1 MCAFVAASMLFTS
14 CHDPY
19 DDTALRNEIA
29 DLWQK
34 VQALEDRLNEE
45 VSALTDLIAAVD
57 AKTVVASATQ
67 KEDGSWEIIL
77 SSGQIITVHPKY
89 VPTPQEPEKNE
100 GCITVIKEG
109 DAYYWAIITNGTPVA
124 ITDANGKMV
133 PVTHNAQ
140 PLVTVDNVT
149 GEVKVSFDGGA
160 SWVVVEKAAEKE
172 EEKPAEPAAPSCIF
186 VGVTDGKES
195 VDFTLAD
202 GSVIS
207 LPKAEEI
214 DFGVKAG
221 KTFVTP
227 GESATVAL
235 TAVNI
240 DDLTVIAKPEGWKAS
255 IAGTTLT
262 ITAPSQ
268 EAIDGGSA
276 ELEGVIKI
284 HAAGGDGKCKVGKV
298 VVSASSNSLVLSVA
312 GDVLT
317 IYNNVMTESAWYGPQ
332 LAVAYYGIAEEENF
346 SADAIAKGLN
356 DYTLESFQCY
366 DTMETVSIKSM
377 YNQYVLHNYGDESTY
392 VEIPAGKSY
401 VIWAISGSND
411 WSHVYTGDEVIY
423 TMFTPPFLTFTKGEV
438 TFNTAEFSVKAG
450 GYDSYMYG
458 TLKASS
464 IDEAKAQLEWS
475 LADWIDGWG
484 TFGEVTT
491 DMNFSGSVMD
501 FGYMGWDYNVC
512 PSSTYVA
519 FVLPILNDKPTS
531 TYTMDDIKF
540 FEITTEALQP
550 GGSATL
556 SFVTNELT
564 YTYVDVTINGSS
576 NTTMIYAAPLYESD
590 LLTYT
595 TDEAI
600 LEYVIAY
607 CTEYG
612 QIQNGNVA
620 SAYISSLTPGESA
633 YVAAI
638 AVDEQGKYS
647 ALYKEKFTTKNV
659 AFNETLKVK
668 IDEQASKVDISSA
681 LIKVSTEGGVAAA
694 YRYIATELDGYYWRN
709 LGSLEAAEGKMALET
724 SYYIQ
729 EVSADALVDGCIS
742 LTGLE
747 TGAEHIIAVL
757 AIDADGNPSRA
768 TSYTFT
774 PNLPEYPLIRA
785 TNSAY
790 AAMKPAY
797 TKTVV
802 WNGDYGCFDVHCD
815 VTPVA
820 GTEKYWVAAL
830 GEEYLSAESAARDAV
845 NYLLLKDG
853 QYYGSKSYTS
863 AASYKG
869 TYIYD
874 VNANLWITWLD
885 AQGNY
890 YECVREPLFTWNYV
904 LNTAAEW
911 TASEPAVTVEKNG
924 GVVSFTVTPG
934 AGASK
939 VYIYPRQGQLYYDES
954 TLTYMMTLNPECIT
968 TDAAYSGTITIAD
981 DVPHVYVAWSD
992 AAGNLYQV
1000 KDVTVE

>member
-14 CHDPY
+14 CQY
-19 DDTALRNEIA
+19 DDTELRNEIA
-29 DLWQK
+29 DLFQK

-57 AKTVVASATQ
+57 AKTVVVSATQ
-67 KEDGSWEIIL
+67 AEDGAWEIIL
-77 SSGQIITVHPKY
+77 SSGQTIIVHPKY

-109 DAYYWAIITNGTPVA
+109 DAYYWAIITNGNAVA

-133 PVTHNAQ
+133 PVNHNAQ

-160 SWVVVEKAAEKE
+160 SWVVVEKAAEQKPE
-172 EEKPAEPAAPSCIF
+172 EPEAPSCIF
-186 VGVTDGKES
+186 VGVVDGKES
-195 VDFTLAD
+195 VEFTLAD

-207 LPKAEEI
+207 IPKAEEI

-227 GESATVAL
+227 GESAEVAL
-235 TAVNI
+235 TANNI
-240 DDLTVIAKPEGWKAS
+240 DDLTVIAKPEGWKANIS
-255 IAGTTLT
+255 GKVLT

-268 EAIDGGSA
+268 EAIDGGTA

-284 HAAGGDGKCKVGKV
+284 HAAGGDGKCKVGKIA
-298 VVSASSNSLVLSVA
+298 VSASSSSLVLSVS

-317 IYNNVMTESAWYGPQ
+317 IYNNVITDGWYGPQ
-332 LAVAYYGIAEEENF
+332 ISVAYFGIAEEENF
-346 SADAIAKGLN
+346 STDAIAKGLN
-356 DYTLESFQCY
+356 DYTLDSFQCY
-366 DTMETVSIKSM
+366 DAMTTVSVKSM
-377 YNQYVLHNYGDESTY
+377 YNQYILHNYGEESTY
-392 VEIPAGKSY
+392 VDVPAGKSY
-401 VIWAISGSND
+401 VIWAISGSDD
-411 WSHVYTGDEVIY
+411 WAHVYTGDEVVF
-423 TMFTPPFLTFTKGEV
+423 TLFTPPFLTFTKETV
-438 TFNTAEFSVKAG
+438 NFNTADFSVKAG

-458 TLKASS
+458 TFKAAS

-484 TFGEVTT
+484 TFGETTT
-491 DMNFSGSVMD
+491 DLNFSGSVMD
-501 FGYMGWDYNVC
+501 FGYQGWDYNVC
-512 PSSTYVA
+512 PATNYVA
-519 FVLPILNDKPTS
+519 FVLPVSNDKPVS

-540 FEITTEALQP
+540 FEIATDPLQP

-564 YTYVDVTINGSS
+564 YTYVDVTINGSD
-576 NTTMIYAAPLYESD
+576 NTTMIYAAPVYESD
-590 LLTYT
+590 LLTYN
-595 TDEAI
+595 TDEAL
-600 LEYVIAY
+600 LEYVFAY
-607 CTEYG
+607 CNEYG
-612 QIQNGNVA
+612 QIQVGNVGT
-620 SAYISSLTPGESA
+620 AYISSLNPGDNA
-633 YVAAI
+633 YVAAV

-647 ALYKEKFTTKNV
+647 PLYKEKFTTKSV

-668 IDEQASKVDISSA
+668 IDEQASKIEISSA
-681 LIKVSTEGGVAAA
+681 LIKVSTEGGVATK
-694 YRYIATELDGYYWRN
+694 YRYIATELDGYYWN
-709 LGSLEAAEGKMALET
+709 SLGSEAAAEGKMALET
-724 SYYIQ
+724 SYYIK
-729 EVSADALVDGCIS
+729 EVAANALVDGCIS

-747 TGAEHIIAVL
+747 TGAEHIFVVL
-757 AIDADGNPSRA
+757 AIDAEGNPSRA
-768 TSYTFT
+768 TSCKFT

-790 AAMKPAY
+790 DAMKPTY
-797 TKTVV
+797 TKNVV
-802 WNGDYGCFDVHCD
+802 WNGDYGCFDVYCD
-815 VTPVA
+815 VTPAA
-820 GTEKYWVAAL
+820 GTEKFWVAAL

-845 NYLLLKDG
+845 NYLLLNDG
-853 QYYGSKSYTS
+853 QYIGSKSYTS
-863 AASYKG
+863 AASHKS

-874 VNANLWITWLD
+874 VNANLWISWLD

-890 YECVREPLFTWNYV
+890 YECIREPLFSWNYV

-911 TASEPAVTVEKNG
+911 TASEPTVTVSLDG
-924 GVVSFTVTPG
+924 GVMSYTVTPG

-939 VYIYPRQGQLYYDES
+939 VYIYPHPSKLYYEDN

-968 TDAAYSGTITIAD
+968 TDSTYSGNIT
-981 DVPHVYVAWSD
+981 VVEEMPHIYVAWSD

-1000 KDVTVE
+1000 KDVTIE